1 MFNPGYFARTFLLSE
16 TMKSKSFFLLLFF
29 ASSFTVAS
37 AQGTAKEGTPADNS
51 LAKQFKNLKDNANS
65 YVENNR
71 TYKVVNVK
79 ALDAFWKSVQDSMEA
94 REKALVAAGKERD
107 EELAKAKENIQQQN
121 SQLEAI
127 KKQYAAKEQEVQQ
140 SAYNVANLSVLGI
153 DMEKQNYVILSFAV
167 IITLLILLGIFLMQY
182 RSSKMVAVEKQKAFE
197 EIDQEYN
204 EYKKNAR
211 EKELKVKRELQ
222 TEMNRIDE
230 LNQQIAALKKQSHV

>member
-1 MFNPGYFARTFLLSE
+1 M
-16 TMKSKSFFLLLFF
+16 KSFFLLLVF

-37 AQGTAKEGTPADNS
+37 AQGTAKEGTPANNTS
-51 LAKQFKNLKDNANS
+51 LARQFNNLKDDANS

-94 REKALVAAGKERD
+94 REKALVEASKERD
-107 EELAKAKENIQQQN
+107 AELAQAKENIQQQN
-121 SQLEAI
+121 SQLQALKE
-127 KKQYAAKEQEVQQ
+127 QYAAKEKEVEQ

-153 DMEKQNYVILSFAV
+153 DMEKQHYVILSFAV
-167 IITLLILLGIFLMQY
+167 IITLLVLSGIFLMQY
-182 RSSKMVAVEKQKAFE
+182 RSSKLVAVEKQRAFD

>member
-1 MFNPGYFARTFLLSE
+1 M
-16 TMKSKSFFLLLFF
+16 KSFFLLLVF

-37 AQGTAKEGTPADNS
+37 AQGTAKEGTPANNS
-51 LAKQFKNLKDNANS
+51 LARQFKNLKDDANS

-94 REKALVAAGKERD
+94 REKALLEAGKERD
-107 EELAKAKENIQQQN
+107 AELAQAKENIQQQD
-121 SQLEAI
+121 SQLQAI
-127 KKQYAAKEQEVQQ
+127 KQQYAAKEKEVQQ
-140 SAYNVANLSVLGI
+140 SAYNVANLSVLGM
-153 DMEKQNYVILSFAV
+153 DMEKQNYVILSFVV
-167 IITLLILLGIFLMQY
+167 IITLLVLSGIFLMQY
-182 RSSKMVAVEKQKAFE
+182 RSSKLVAVEKQRAFD

>member
-1 MFNPGYFARTFLLSE
+1 M
-16 TMKSKSFFLLLFF
+16 KSFFLLLVF

-37 AQGTAKEGTPADNS
+37 AQGTAKEETPANNS
-51 LAKQFKNLKDNANS
+51 LARQFKNLKDDANS

-94 REKALVAAGKERD
+94 REKALLEAGKERD
-107 EELAKAKENIQQQN
+107 QELAQAKENIQQQN
-121 SQLEAI
+121 SQLQALKE
-127 KKQYAAKEQEVQQ
+127 QYAAKEKEVEQ

-153 DMEKQNYVILSFAV
+153 DMEKQHYVILSFAV
-167 IITLLILLGIFLMQY
+167 IITLLVLSGIFLMQY
-182 RSSKMVAVEKQKAFE
+182 RSSKLVAVEKQRAFE

>member
-1 MFNPGYFARTFLLSE
+1 
-16 TMKSKSFFLLLFF
+16 MKPFFLLLFF

-37 AQGTAKEGTPADNS
+37 AQGTAKKGAPANNT
-51 LAKQFKNLKDNANS
+51 LARQFNNLKDNANS

-71 TYKVVNVK
+71 TYKVVGVTS
-79 ALDAFWKSVQDSMEA
+79 LDAFWKSVQDTIEA
-94 REKALVAAGKERD
+94 REKKLIEAGKERD
-107 EELAKAKENIQQQN
+107 QELAEAKESIQKQN

-127 KKQYAAKEQEVQQ
+127 KKEFAAKEQEVQQ

-167 IITLLILLGIFLMQY
+167 IITLLVLLGIFLMQY
-182 RSSKMVAVEKQKAFE
+182 RSSKLVAVEKQKAFD

-222 TEMNRIDE
+222 TEMNRIEE
-230 LNQQIAALKKQSHV
+230 LNQQIASLKKQSHV